1 MGRPVIELKE
11 VSKKYYSRLALDNIN
26 LTMPRGEVIGLLGF
40 NGAGKST
47 IIKLIAGIV
56 APTTGDLFVSNS
68 NGRWPTIGLK
78 PENFVFPDNLKAG
91 QYLTM
96 VARLSNVDRSAIDNV
111 VMQRL
116 AQVNLTAVADKQIKA
131 LSPGMLQRLALAQS
145 LIGDPDL
152 VLLDEP
158 FTGIAPEDQD
168 EYQVCL
174 RNLKDENKTI
184 IISSQNLSEIIG
196 TCTYL
201 IILNDGKVHYRI
213 QMADALSLRPYVS
226 IQVDRPLNPSCDL
239 LTMISPNIALENDE
253 VILRENAI
261 GMRRQILSML
271 INQGFDILKVEQ
283 RKATLPEIYNEV
295 RQ

>member
-201 IILNDGKVHYRI
+201 IILNDGKVHYRSR
-213 QMADALSLRPYVS
+213 MADALSLRPYVS
-226 IQVDRPLNPSCDL
+226 IQVDRPLNPSRDL

>member
-226 IQVDRPLNPSCDL
+226 IQVDRPLNPSRDL